1 MWNNYYMQKDFGI
14 VRQSFRIGN
23 CMFCKILKYKII
35 WLMKTID
42 VYCVLM
48 GINGMKYNINID
60 DP

>member
-1 MWNNYYMQKDFGI
+1 MQKDFGI